1 MTGNNEKLHIACHKN
16 CSSRGGVSMTVQVI
30 KQGGK
35 PEWAVIPYQ
44 KYLELLEKA
53 EMLKDVQDYDSAK
66 MALEEGKEEL
76 LPESFVNELLEGAN
90 PVKLWREY
98 RGLTQKKLA
107 DVVGI
112 SVPYLSQLETGKR
125 KGSLEVYSAIAAAL
139 GVTLDDIA

>member
-1 MTGNNEKLHIACHKN
+1 
-16 CSSRGGVSMTVQVI
+16 MTVQVI

-35 PEWAVIPYQ
+35 PEWAVVPYQ

-53 EMLKDVQDYDSAK
+53 EMLQDVQDYDSAK

-107 DVVGI
+107 DAAGI

-139 GVTLDDIA
+139 GVTLDDIV

>member
-1 MTGNNEKLHIACHKN
+1 
-16 CSSRGGVSMTVQVI
+16 MTVQVI

-35 PEWAVIPYQ
+35 PEWAVVPYQ

-53 EMLKDVQDYDSAK
+53 EMLQDIQDYDSAK

-90 PVKLWREY
+90 PMKVWREY

-107 DVVGI
+107 DAAGI
-112 SVPYLSQLETGKR
+112 SVPYLSQLEAGKR
-125 KGSLEVYSAIAAAL
+125 KGSLEVFSAIATAL
-139 GVTLDDIA
+139 SVTLDDIV

>member
-1 MTGNNEKLHIACHKN
+1 
-16 CSSRGGVSMTVQVI
+16 MTVQVI

-53 EMLKDVQDYDSAK
+53 EMLQDVQDYDSAK

-107 DVVGI
+107 DAAGI

-125 KGSLEVYSAIAAAL
+125 KGSLEVYSAIATAL
-139 GVTLDDIA
+139 GVTLDDIV

>member
-1 MTGNNEKLHIACHKN
+1 
-16 CSSRGGVSMTVQVI
+16 MTVQVI
-30 KQGGK
+30 KQDGK
-35 PEWAVIPYQ
+35 LEWAVVPYQ

-53 EMLKDVQDYDSAK
+53 EMLQDVQDYDSAK

-107 DVVGI
+107 DAAGI

-125 KGSLEVYSAIAAAL
+125 KGSLEVYSSIAAAL
-139 GVTLDDIA
+139 SLTLDDIV